1 MWRKLTY
8 EVEEQIIIKYNLLF
22 FFGGG
27 GFNINAT
34 FSFICVH
41 ELIVE
46 DKIMVI
52 RKKHYRKWNHT
63 YIPRGITFIPVR
75 VTQGNVPY
83 KYLFPDFNYYI
94 L

>member
-1 MWRKLTY
+1 M
-8 EVEEQIIIKYNLLF
+8 
-22 FFGGG
+22 
-27 GFNINAT
+27 FNINAT

-63 YIPRGITFIPVR
+63 YISRGITFIPVR
-75 VTQGNVPY
+75 VTKGNVSYDLSVPRLQLLHSIA
-83 KYLFPDFNYYI
+83 KN
-94 L
+94 